1 MWLCGPGVEPETL
14 LKADFFI
21 GDTRIPKY
29 PEPISRC
36 LFLGEQQD
44 ALLTLIYSGRSRV
57 GAMPSKKAEKVAPRL
72 SEPEQDLLAHM
83 ERGYQLVTDLLGGD
97 PVLRRAKDDEVIRP
111 VSVNRNTINTL
122 QEGGLITPVKGRDPL
137 TTVWHLNKKKK

>member
-1 MWLCGPGVEPETL
+1 
-14 LKADFFI
+14 
-21 GDTRIPKY
+21 
-29 PEPISRC
+29 
-36 LFLGEQQD
+36 
-44 ALLTLIYSGRSRV
+44 
-57 GAMPSKKAEKVAPRL
+57 MPSKKAEKVAPRL

-122 QEGGLITPVKGRDPL
+122 QESGLITPVKGRDPL